1 MQVLFLDFT
10 EGKSTQLE
18 FISDAMAGN
27 GNQEP
32 VFYTDHD
39 LILFM
44 VQLPYH
50 PELQGTK
57 PASEK
62 VSKSTLHDVEL
73 IFANGLDFQ
82 SISILLDIGICNVV
96 DHIRNLIVTKS
107 GTMSV
112 TKSRTKFIKLV
123 NFLAEARSRSEIL
136 NFLEIDN
143 QTKNFTTNM
152 KPLLENGIIELTIP
166 DKPQSRFQMYRL
178 TEKGKKLRKQ

>member
-1 MQVLFLDFT
+1 
-10 EGKSTQLE
+10 
-18 FISDAMAGN
+18 
-27 GNQEP
+27 
-32 VFYTDHD
+32 
-39 LILFM
+39 
-44 VQLPYH
+44 
-50 PELQGTK
+50 
-57 PASEK
+57 
-62 VSKSTLHDVEL
+62 
-73 IFANGLDFQ
+73 
-82 SISILLDIGICNVV
+82 
-96 DHIRNLIVTKS
+96 
-107 GTMSV
+107 MSV